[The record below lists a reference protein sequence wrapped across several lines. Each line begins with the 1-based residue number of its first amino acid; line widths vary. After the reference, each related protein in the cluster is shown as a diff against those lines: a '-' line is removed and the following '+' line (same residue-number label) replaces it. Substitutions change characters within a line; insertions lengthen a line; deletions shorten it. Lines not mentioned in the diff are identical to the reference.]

1 MVQKDK
7 PKIKGLSFNLF
18 AIIALLVILPVSTAF
33 VSNLADNSNQDF
45 ESVNKAYRLNGE
57 SYIYES
63 CPSALDGDNMMMT
76 WIDKGFNS
84 SAYYES
90 QMPGQDAEGLSSIWD
105 RNDYFYNYLMIECT
119 NATDAGYP
127 PGSVDNNGNPVFGF
141 VNGFTARNSDE
152 FASGASVHSWASAE
166 SYLDGYTWPGYVQDI
181 GDEFSFQIHDNYFK
195 YLDSSQDLS
204 SIKLQFIDTSLTWAC
219 DSIIFQDIK
228 YKADIEFFKNGISIG
243 SFENFEFERD
253 NKYKV
258 RYLNQPTSAT
268 DINGTFVSLPQGSEV
283 CHTAFYLQ
291 FDLLPIEAITINDAV
306 NRDYSNLSAIIE
318 VYDLDFRVID
328 DNSVYYNPSLGLTT
342 VGQFT
347 PPIPILSDT
356 GVSID
361 FSVAYQDTTNT
372 NFILKGG
379 TLIMGIGLFA
389 LAIANTPYWNPVIN
403 FFKEGTK

>member
-1 MVQKDK
+1 MATKDK

-33 VSNLADNSNQDF
+33 VSNLADTDNKEF
-45 ESVNKAYRLNGE
+45 ESVNEAYRLNGE
-57 SYIYES
+57 SYVYES

-76 WIDKGFNS
+76 WIDKGLNT

-119 NATDAGYP
+119 NATDVGYP
-127 PGSVDNNGNPVFGF
+127 PGSVDSNGNQIFGF
-141 VNGFTARNSDE
+141 PNGFEGRNSDE
-152 FASGASVHSWASAE
+152 FAAGASIHSWASAE
-166 SYLDGYTWPGYVQDI
+166 SYFDGYTWPGYVQDI

-195 YLDSSQDLS
+195 YLDSTQDLTA
-204 SIKLQFIDTSLTWAC
+204 IKLQFIDTSLTWSC

-258 RYLNQPTSAT
+258 RYLPQSTSAE
-268 DINGTFVSLPQGSEV
+268 DVNGTFVNLPQGSDV

-306 NRDYSNLSAIIE
+306 NKDYSNLSAIIE
-318 VYDLDFRVID
+318 VYDLDYRVID
-328 DNSVYYNPSLGLTT
+328 DNSVYYNPSAYAGT

-347 PPIPILSDT
+347 PPIPLLSDV
-356 GVSID
+356 GVYID
-361 FSVAYQDTTNT
+361 FSVAYTDTTNT
-372 NFILKGG
+372 NFVLKGG

-403 FFKEGTK
+403 FFKEGAK